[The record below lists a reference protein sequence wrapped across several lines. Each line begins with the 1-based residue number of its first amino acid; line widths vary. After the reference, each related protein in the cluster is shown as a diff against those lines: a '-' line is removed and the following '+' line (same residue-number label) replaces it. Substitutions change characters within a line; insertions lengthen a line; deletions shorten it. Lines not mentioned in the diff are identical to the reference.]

1 MSTNT
6 VQPFKQINQIHQK
19 HQPDNSLYSKPP
31 HNHIRHPP
39 PQRLGYLNICWQSK
53 MGILYCCAPGLLT
66 SNAPHS
72 QLSLCPIFSSTKSLF
87 TDLSLGR
94 FTRVTSPPF
103 LRKTQFR
110 VSKNYVH
117 TPWVSHFRSC
127 SISSGG
133 RKRCES

>member
-1 MSTNT
+1 MSTNPI
-6 VQPFKQINQIHQK
+6 QPLDQIKQIHHIHQ
-19 HQPDNSLYSKPP
+19 PENPLYSKPP
-31 HNHIRHPP
+31 HNLIRHPP

-53 MGILYCCAPGLLT
+53 MGMLYCCAPGLLT
-66 SNAPHS
+66 SNPPHY

-87 TDLSLGR
+87 TDISLGR
-94 FTRVTSPPF
+94 STRVTSPPF
-103 LRKTQFR
+103 LRKIQPR